1 MKKLFIWYYLS
12 LKASLKRPFLWAIFL
27 LASVI
32 PFVLASTVTSIKENK
47 DILLYIPEDSVY
59 GEEIL
64 ANLGEMESVMRF
76 IRASSQ
82 DGLIQD
88 VRDGKAD
95 TGFIFSEDFDQKVAN
110 AENSALISVVTSAYS
125 SKTAVARETVFA
137 AYYKCASEVLL
148 KQEAA
153 KHFPDPDPAYSHM
166 TELYEKYRESE
177 LFNIVFETHQTG
189 AYAISSETSQDP
201 QTLYPIHG
209 VCALIL
215 FMLLLLGNSPG
226 SGSGITG
233 IRQGLRASERFAFS
247 LISNLAEISVPGILF
262 IVLSDILEPL
272 HGIAIPLRL
281 LIWLGFLLY
290 AAVWA
295 AGFTLL
301 FKSKLTYHS
310 WMMTILGINLVLCPI
325 IWDPAMLH
333 PGLKLIGYLLPVG
346 AMLNTLL

>member
-47 DILLYIPEDSVY
+47 DILLYIPEDSAC

-64 ANLGEMESVMRF
+64 ANLDEMDSVMRF
-76 IRASSQ
+76 IRASSP

-88 VRDGKAD
+88 VQDGKAD

-110 AENSALISVVTSAYS
+110 AETSALISVVTSAYS

-137 AYYKCASEVLL
+137 AYYTCASEILL
-148 KQEAA
+148 KKEAE
-153 KHFPDPDPAYSHM
+153 KHFPDSDPAYSHM

-189 AYAISSETSQDP
+189 AAAVPNESAPDP

-226 SGSGITG
+226 NGSGITG
-233 IRQGLRASERFAFS
+233 IRQGLRSSERFAFS

-295 AGFTLL
+295 AGFTMLY
-301 FKSKLTYHS
+301 KSKLTYHS